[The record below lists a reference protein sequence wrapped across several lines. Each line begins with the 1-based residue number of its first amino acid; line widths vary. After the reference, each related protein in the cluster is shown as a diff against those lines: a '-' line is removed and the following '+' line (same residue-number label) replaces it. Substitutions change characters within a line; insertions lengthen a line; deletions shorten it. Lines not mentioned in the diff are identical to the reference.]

1 MAKMRPGLALLVLA
15 LASCGQPRSASPPD
29 SRDHALL
36 HFVGMPA
43 DGEVECV
50 GGCEGLAMQWT
61 DRATLRLTPIVAPTS
76 VVLRYRAQSVDT
88 QIRMKIVPV
97 DLDIRFPT
105 SGQQ

>member
-1 MAKMRPGLALLVLA
+1 MLLSVA
-15 LASCGQPRSASPPD
+15 LASCSTQPITTSPPD

-76 VVLRYRAQSVDT
+76 VVFRYRAQGVDT